1 MTFLPI
7 INHLMQSDRCR
18 FTLTYKRCLGITK
31 TWQKHLRTSALVT
44 TLTCIAMPFPAL
56 AEIAADQSAATII
69 MYHRFGEGDY
79 PSTNVRVEQFES
91 HIRELVSGRYS
102 VLPLEQ
108 IIDAFHSGR
117 TLPQRTVAIT
127 IDDAYQSIY
136 TVALPRLRQAGL
148 PFTVFVATDPI
159 DAKAANF
166 MSWDQIR
173 EIRNDGGTIGHH
185 TASHLHMADASA
197 ERIQKEISKANERYK
212 AELGEIPRIFA
223 YPYGEASL
231 AIRSM
236 VVKSGFVAALGQHSG
251 VAHAKADQF
260 YLPRFPLNENFGS
273 IDRFKLVAS
282 TLPLP
287 VFDVTPI
294 DYVLVENPPHFGFSV
309 SSEINSLDRLSC
321 FAFPGVGGPV
331 KLTRLG
337 DRRIEIR
344 MKKAFPAGR
353 ARFNCTLPTPNGQ
366 WRWFGTQFYVPRHR
380 TE

>member
-1 MTFLPI
+1 
-7 INHLMQSDRCR
+7 
-18 FTLTYKRCLGITK
+18 
-31 TWQKHLRTSALVT
+31 
-44 TLTCIAMPFPAL
+44 
-56 AEIAADQSAATII
+56 
-69 MYHRFGEGDY
+69 
-79 PSTNVRVEQFES
+79 
-91 HIRELVSGRYS
+91 
-102 VLPLEQ
+102 
-108 IIDAFHSGR
+108 
-117 TLPQRTVAIT
+117 
-127 IDDAYQSIY
+127 
-136 TVALPRLRQAGL
+136 
-148 PFTVFVATDPI
+148 
-159 DAKAANF
+159 
-166 MSWDQIR
+166 
-173 EIRNDGGTIGHH
+173 
-185 TASHLHMADASA
+185 
-197 ERIQKEISKANERYK
+197 
-212 AELGEIPRIFA
+212 
-223 YPYGEASL
+223 
-231 AIRSM
+231 M